1 MRENLKAMRAEKEA
15 AAAEL
20 RAAEDR
26 MTLLDK
32 ERAAL
37 HDTLLTR
44 EQELGLQPV
53 ATVAEGKK
61 NRAAVLLEITR
72 LKEEAAGLAAEKSD
86 WVEKREALEAA
97 VVAGKEELSRMQ
109 EAADA
114 RVEAAEGQA
123 RALAEQVA

>member
-1 MRENLKAMRAEKEA
+1 MA
-15 AAAEL
+15 
-20 RAAEDR
+20 
-26 MTLLDK
+26 LLDK

-37 HDTLLTR
+37 QDTLLTR

-53 ATVAEGKK
+53 TTVAEGKK

-86 WVEKREALEAA
+86 WMEKREALEAA